1 MKLARVLFLLCLP
14 LAVACK
20 GKPTEGGAAGGSKPS
35 REGGG
40 GLAFAADVMP
50 VEAKKVTYTVN
61 APGTIEA
68 FERVQVTARVAG
80 VVDRVAF
87 TEGQEVKK
95 GDVLVVI
102 DSERYQLAV
111 NGAKAALA
119 KTEAAVRDMEAMV
132 ARREGASGMNPGLIP
147 GEELESYKS
156 KVLTAKA
163 DRDIAFQALRTAQLN
178 LRDSSVRAPMAGAI
192 QTRTVETGQ
201 YVQAGYVM
209 ATLLQSEPLLLRFQ
223 VEPLE
228 APRLKVGTTATFT
241 MRETLRKFS
250 AKITLIAAAADP
262 TTHMVPVTG
271 EVVDD
276 GHKYWLRPGSFC
288 DVSVDIGAQRE
299 AVTIPRLAARA
310 TDHGYVAYVVEN
322 GVAKERVLSL
332 GMSTQDGWV
341 EVRSG
346 LAAGDVLV
354 VRGAEALNDGAKV
367 KPTTITPEALLTATA
382 PSAKPTASSAPPPA
396 DLASGEPASSPPPT
410 PTGSAS
416 AGVRP

>member
-1 MKLARVLFLLCLP
+1 MKLARVLLLLCLP

-20 GKPTEGGAAGGSKPS
+20 GKPTEGGASGGGKPG
-35 REGGG
+35 RDGG
-40 GLAFAADVMP
+40 GLSFAADVMP

-102 DSERYQLAV
+102 DSERYLLAV

-163 DRDIAFQALRTAQLN
+163 DRDIAFQSLRSAQLN
-178 LRDSSVRAPMAGAI
+178 LRDSSVRAPMVGAI

-209 ATLLQSEPLLLRFQ
+209 ATLLQSDPLLLRFQ

-228 APRLKVGTTATFT
+228 APRLKVGMTATFT
-241 MRETLRKFS
+241 MRETLRKFT

-262 TTHMVPVTG
+262 TTHMVAVTG
-271 EVVDD
+271 EVNDE

-322 GVAKERVLSL
+322 GVAKERVLAL

-354 VRGAEALNDGAKV
+354 VRGAEALTDGAKV
-367 KPTTITPEALLTATA
+367 RPTTITPEALLTATA
-382 PSAKPTASSAPPPA
+382 PSARPQASSAPPPA
-396 DLASGEPASSPPPT
+396 DPASGEPAPGAPPT
-410 PTGSAS
+410 PSASAS

>member
-1 MKLARVLFLLCLP
+1 MRFFRLLLVLSALLALS
-14 LAVACK
+14 CK
-20 GKPTEGGAAGGSKPS
+20 GKPQPEGGAGPKGSAS
-35 REGGG
+35 SGRGG
-40 GLAFAADVMP
+40 GLSFAADVLP

-80 VVDRVAF
+80 VVDRVGF

-102 DSERYQLAV
+102 DSERYMLAV
-111 NGAKAALA
+111 NSAKALLA
-119 KTEAAVRDMEAMV
+119 KADAAVRDMEAMV

-156 KVLTAKA
+156 KVLSAKA
-163 DRDIAFQALRTAQLN
+163 DRDVALQGLRSAQLN

-209 ATLLQSEPLLLRFQ
+209 ATLLKSDPLLLRFQ

-228 APRLKVGTTATFT
+228 APRLKVGMTATFT

-262 TTHMVPVTG
+262 ATHMVAVTG
-271 EVVDD
+271 EVVDEE
-276 GHKYWLRPGSFC
+276 HKYWLRPGSFC
-288 DVSVDIGAQRE
+288 DVTVEFGGARD

-310 TDHGYVAYVVEN
+310 TDHGYVAYVVEKD
-322 GVAKERVLSL
+322 VAKERVLSL
-332 GMSTQDGWV
+332 GMSTPDGWV

-354 VRGAEALNDGAKV
+354 VRGAEALTDGAKV
-367 KPTTITPEALLTATA
+367 RPTTITPEALLAVTAT
-382 PSAKPTASSAPPPA
+382 SAKPPGPPASAAPSPGEPPP
-396 DLASGEPASSPPPT
+396 SPA

>member
-1 MKLARVLFLLCLP
+1 MKLARVLLVLCLP

-20 GKPTEGGAAGGSKPS
+20 GKPTEGGGKPG
-35 REGGG
+35 RDGG
-40 GLAFAADVMP
+40 GLSFAADVMP

-102 DSERYQLAV
+102 DSERYLLAV

-163 DRDIAFQALRTAQLN
+163 DRDIAFQSLRSAQLN
-178 LRDSSVRAPMAGAI
+178 LRDSSVRAPMVGAI

-209 ATLLQSEPLLLRFQ
+209 ATLLQSDPLLLRFQ

-228 APRLKVGTTATFT
+228 APRLKVGMTATFT
-241 MRETLRKFS
+241 MRETLRKFT

-262 TTHMVPVTG
+262 TTHMVAVTG
-271 EVVDD
+271 EVNDE

-322 GVAKERVLSL
+322 GVAKERVLAL

-354 VRGAEALNDGAKV
+354 VRGAEALTDGAKV
-367 KPTTITPEALLTATA
+367 RPTTITPEALLTATA
-382 PSAKPTASSAPPPA
+382 PSARPQASAAPPPA
-396 DLASGEPASSPPPT
+396 DPASGEPAPGAPPT
-410 PTGSAS
+410 PSASAS